1 LKHGKLFK
9 NQSHPRSHCALE
21 IQKQPGVSGKSKVD
35 TLNQTSFFF
44 RFTPIYPNLKLA
56 TWNNAKSNIKEAQ
69 RPYASKFTPN
79 TITAKRYQRAC
90 KYTIA
95 LTAISL
101 ENKQIQLSQ
110 KQVLIFTSNSDATSF
125 NG

>member
-1 LKHGKLFK
+1 MRLKYKS
-9 NQSHPRSHCALE
+9 NQAFQE
-21 IQKQPGVSGKSKVD
+21 KSKVD

-79 TITAKRYQRAC
+79 TISAKRYQRAC